1 MGKQLSWGG
10 LIRLRGM
17 VIILGV
23 ALIGYFGVL
32 GEGNMFS
39 KQKVLEVERKLS
51 HLRKPAVKSIQ
62 SEDGDLIDCIDI
74 YKQPA
79 FDHPALKNHTI
90 QMAPSYDPTKETES
104 TMTKFERLE
113 RKRNQQSSMMVTQP
127 WKKNGSCPEGTIP
140 VRRIRK
146 EDLLRASSVEAYGR
160 KKHSSSR
167 PHVLHESSTSHSNR
181 TVNVQQANHS
191 KAILLTEGY
200 RYNGAKGDIKVWTPN
215 VDFDDDYTTSKVCLI
230 NGPYWAFESVESGWA
245 VNPSVYG
252 DRQTR
257 FMVYWTVDGSKKT
270 GCFDLTCPG
279 FVQTS
284 HEIALGAA
292 IYPISVPYGLPYEII
307 VYVFKDPVTSNWWVQ
322 YGEKI
327 NIGYWPPE
335 LFMALRVHAEAV
347 EWGGE
352 VYSARVGTNP
362 HTKTGMGNGNF
373 PDGIF
378 GDSGVIKRIRI
389 HDNSAELKFP
399 EWVETYAD
407 EFNCYDVDYVS
418 DYLED
423 PEFYYG
429 GPGHNPK
436 CP

>member
-1 MGKQLSWGG
+1 MAKKLNWGG

-17 VIILGV
+17 VIILGLS
-23 ALIGYFGVL
+23 LIRYYGVL
-32 GEGNMFS
+32 VEGDIFS
-39 KQKVLEVERKLS
+39 KQKVLEAERKLS
-51 HLRKPAVKSIQ
+51 QLRKPAVKSIQ
-62 SEDGDLIDCIDI
+62 SEDGDIIDCIDI

-79 FDHPALKNHTI
+79 FDHPALKNHTM
-90 QMAPSYDPTKETES
+90 QMAPSYDPTKETDS
-104 TMTKFERLE
+104 TMTKFERLK
-113 RKRNQQSSMMVTQP
+113 RKRKPQVSRMSEESEKRTC
-127 WKKNGSCPEGTIP
+127 SELA
-140 VRRIRK
+140 R
-146 EDLLRASSVEAYGR
+146 LRPMEE
-160 KKHSSSR
+160 KKHSFSR
-167 PHVLHESSTSHSNR
+167 RHVLPESSTSDTNR
-181 TVNVQQANHS
+181 TVYLQQANHS
-191 KAILLTEGY
+191 RAILLTEGY
-200 RYNGAKGDIKVWTPN
+200 RYNGAKGDIKVWTPK
-215 VDFDDDYTTSKVCLI
+215 VDFDDDYSTSQVCLV

-307 VYVFKDPVTSNWWVQ
+307 VYIFKDPVTSNWWVQ

-335 LFMALRVHAEAV
+335 LFRALSVQAEAV

-362 HTKTGMGNGNF
+362 HTKTAMGNGHF
-373 PDGIF
+373 PDFI
-378 GDSGVIKRIRI
+378 SGTSGTIKRIRI
-389 HDNSAELKFP
+389 HDNSAALKFP
-399 EWVETYAD
+399 EWVETYVD
-407 EFNCYDVDYVS
+407 EFNCYDVEYAS

-429 GPGHNPK
+429 GPGHNVM